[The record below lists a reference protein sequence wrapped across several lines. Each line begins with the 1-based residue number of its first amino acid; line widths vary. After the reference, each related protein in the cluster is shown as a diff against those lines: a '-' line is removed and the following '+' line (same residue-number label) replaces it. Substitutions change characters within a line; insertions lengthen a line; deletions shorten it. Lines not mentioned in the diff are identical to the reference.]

1 MDINDK
7 RLAINAGATHPTR
20 GRDWMP
26 RYNWISFES
35 HYQGNDKCI
44 RVKVFSRIL
53 SYDRDRFISDQ
64 KSCDLEKDYFEY
76 TLNIDK
82 KRRSNLSDNLSGKKE
97 IKYINA
103 NDKMIVNGIKKDI
116 VYHFFELS
124 YIQQS
129 EILSRLNL
137 FRDEYEGKKYIEIIE
152 TILRDAEKQKC
163 LEEFYTMING
173 Y

>member
-1 MDINDK
+1 M
-7 RLAINAGATHPTR
+7 LGATHPTR

-64 KSCDLEKDYFEY
+64 KSCDFGKDYFEY

-82 KRRSNLSDNLSGKKE
+82 KEEITYQIIVRAKKE

-103 NDKMIVNGIKKDI
+103 DDKMIVNGIKKDI
-116 VYHFFELS
+116 VY
-124 YIQQS
+124 
-129 EILSRLNL
+129 
-137 FRDEYEGKKYIEIIE
+137 II
-152 TILRDAEKQKC
+152 
-163 LEEFYTMING
+163 F
-173 Y
+173 

>member
-1 MDINDK
+1 MIK
-7 RLAINAGATHPTR
+7 KEEIT
-20 GRDWMP
+20 
-26 RYNWISFES
+26 
-35 HYQGNDKCI
+35 YQI
-44 RVKVFSRIL
+44 IVRA
-53 SYDRDRFISDQ
+53 
-64 KSCDLEKDYFEY
+64 
-76 TLNIDK
+76 
-82 KRRSNLSDNLSGKKE
+82 KKE

-103 NDKMIVNGIKKDI
+103 DDKMIVNGIKKDI

-152 TILRDAEKQKC
+152 TILRDAENQKC

>member
-1 MDINDK
+1 M
-7 RLAINAGATHPTR
+7 
-20 GRDWMP
+20 
-26 RYNWISFES
+26 
-35 HYQGNDKCI
+35 
-44 RVKVFSRIL
+44 
-53 SYDRDRFISDQ
+53 
-64 KSCDLEKDYFEY
+64 
-76 TLNIDK
+76 NIDK

-152 TILRDAEKQKC
+152 TILRDAENQKC